1 MSPAAGRATARSWS
15 IWLAAVTVYLLAVFH
30 RTSFGVA
37 GLQAAERFGVGAAAL
52 GTFTVLQV
60 GVYAAMQIPT
70 GVLVDR
76 YGPRR
81 VLIAAVLF
89 LGAGQL
95 LLGFAH
101 SYGLGLLARGVLGFG
116 DALTFVSVLRLVAA
130 HFPGRQY
137 TLLTSFTAAVG
148 YIGNLAATVPL
159 SLVLDGAGWTW
170 TFLVVGGVTVLY
182 TAVVALRVRDV
193 PAGVVVPVR
202 EHVPPRE
209 LAHRVA
215 EAWRT
220 PGTRLGF
227 WVHFST
233 MFAPNALT
241 LLWGVPWLVQGQ
253 GQSKATASAMLTVFV
268 FGSMAGGPLLGSVIG
283 RHPSLRMPLVGGY
296 IGGAVAVW
304 AVLLGWPGQVPVAVL
319 VPAFALLALGGPASM
334 IGFALARD
342 YNPLSR
348 RSSRCSRSAPS
359 GCSSGGAAR
368 APICSPRKR
377 AARNSRCGSPAA
389 AGTPR
394 CRRPRSS
401 PLEPQTPQCGLRCVQ
416 RTEGRLGCVQRTEG
430 HIGAQ
435 ARASTPNLA
444 QPGHY
449 CRSLVAYGPLVRT
462 GSRTSQRS

>member
-1 MSPAAGRATARSWS
+1 MPPATGRATARSWL

-81 VLIAAVLF
+81 VLIAAVLI
-89 LGAGQL
+89 LGTGQL
-95 LLGFAH
+95 LLGIAH
-101 SYGLGLLARGVLGFG
+101 SYGLGLLARGVLGLG
-116 DALTFVSVLRLVAA
+116 DALTFVSVLRLFAA

-137 TLLTSFTAAVG
+137 ALLTSFTAAVG

-159 SLVLDGAGWTW
+159 ALLLDVSGWTP
-170 TFLVVGGVTVLY
+170 TFLAVGALTVLY
-182 TAVVALRVRDV
+182 TLVVALRVRDV
-193 PAGVVVPVR
+193 PAGETPPVR
-202 EHVPPRE
+202 EPVRPRA
-209 LAHRVA
+209 LAHQVA

-253 GQSKATASAMLTVFV
+253 GQSKATASALLTVFV
-268 FGSMAGGPLLGSVIG
+268 FGSMAGGPLLGGVIG

-296 IGGAVAVW
+296 IGGAALVW
-304 AVLLGWPGQVPVAVL
+304 ALLLSWPGTVPVAVL
-319 VPAFALLALGGPASM
+319 VPAFAFLALGGPASM

-348 RSSRCSRSAPS
+348 VGTAT
-359 GCSSGGAAR
+359 GVVNVGGFVATTIAALLVGVLLQWTGGSFRLSLLAIVAILALGTVRMLVWWRRTR
-368 APICSPRKR
+368 AHLFLAEARGEELPVRITRRRWDAALPETPIV
-377 AARNSRCGSPAA
+377 AA
-389 AGTPR
+389 
-394 CRRPRSS
+394 
-401 PLEPQTPQCGLRCVQ
+401 
-416 RTEGRLGCVQRTEG
+416 
-430 HIGAQ
+430 
-435 ARASTPNLA
+435 
-444 QPGHY
+444 
-449 CRSLVAYGPLVRT
+449 
-462 GSRTSQRS
+462 

>member
-1 MSPAAGRATARSWS
+1 MPPATGRATARSWL

-81 VLIAAVLF
+81 VLTVAVLV
-89 LGAGQL
+89 LGLGQI
-95 LLGFAH
+95 LLGVAH
-101 SYGLGLLARGVLGFG
+101 SYGLGLVARGVLGLG

-137 TLLTSFTAAVG
+137 ALLTSFTAAVG

-159 SLVLDGAGWTW
+159 SLVLDSAGWTP
-170 TFLVVGGVTVLY
+170 TFLAVGAVTVLY
-182 TAVVALRVRDV
+182 TVVVTLRVRDV
-193 PAGVVVPVR
+193 PAGEPLPAR
-202 EHVPPRE
+202 ETVHPRE
-209 LAHRVA
+209 LGRRVA

-253 GQSKATASAMLTVFV
+253 GQSMATASTLLTVFV
-268 FGSMAGGPLLGSVIG
+268 FGSMAGGPLLGGVIG

-296 IGGAVAVW
+296 IGGAAVIW

-319 VPAFALLALGGPASM
+319 VPTFAFLALGGPSSM

-348 RSSRCSRSAPS
+348 VGTAT
-359 GCSSGGAAR
+359 GVVNVGGFIATTIAALGVGVLLQWTGGNFRVSLLAIVAILALGTVRMLVWWRRTR
-368 APICSPRKR
+368 AHLFLAEARGEELPVRITRRRWDAALPETPIV
-377 AARNSRCGSPAA
+377 AA
-389 AGTPR
+389 
-394 CRRPRSS
+394 
-401 PLEPQTPQCGLRCVQ
+401 
-416 RTEGRLGCVQRTEG
+416 
-430 HIGAQ
+430 
-435 ARASTPNLA
+435 
-444 QPGHY
+444 
-449 CRSLVAYGPLVRT
+449 
-462 GSRTSQRS
+462 

>member
-1 MSPAAGRATARSWS
+1 MPPATGRATARSWL

-81 VLIAAVLF
+81 VLTVAVLI

-95 LLGFAH
+95 LLGVAH
-101 SYGLGLLARGVLGFG
+101 SYGLGLLARGVLGLG

-137 TLLTSFTAAVG
+137 ALLTSFTAAVG

-159 SLVLDGAGWTW
+159 SLVLDGAGWTP
-170 TFLVVGGVTVLY
+170 TFLAVGAITVLY
-182 TAVVALRVRDV
+182 TVVVALRVRDV
-193 PAGVVVPVR
+193 PAGEQPPVR
-202 EHVPPRE
+202 EEVRPRQ
-209 LAHRVA
+209 LAHQVA

-253 GQSKATASAMLTVFV
+253 GQSMATASALLTVFV
-268 FGSMAGGPLLGSVIG
+268 FGSMAGGPLLGGVIG
-283 RHPSLRMPLVGGY
+283 RYPSLRMPLVGGY
-296 IGGAVAVW
+296 IGGAALIW
-304 AVLLGWPGQVPVAVL
+304 AVLLSWPGTVPVPVL
-319 VPAFALLALGGPASM
+319 VPAFAFLALGGPASM

-348 RSSRCSRSAPS
+348 VGTAT
-359 GCSSGGAAR
+359 GVVNVGGFVATTIAALLVGVLLQWTGGSFRLSLLAIVAILALGTVRMLVWWRRTR
-368 APICSPRKR
+368 AHLFLAEARGEELPVRITRRRWDAALPETPIV
-377 AARNSRCGSPAA
+377 AA
-389 AGTPR
+389 
-394 CRRPRSS
+394 
-401 PLEPQTPQCGLRCVQ
+401 
-416 RTEGRLGCVQRTEG
+416 
-430 HIGAQ
+430 
-435 ARASTPNLA
+435 
-444 QPGHY
+444 
-449 CRSLVAYGPLVRT
+449 
-462 GSRTSQRS
+462 

>member
-1 MSPAAGRATARSWS
+1 VPATGRATARSWL

-81 VLIAAVLF
+81 VLTVAVLV

-95 LLGFAH
+95 LLGVAH
-101 SYGLGLLARGVLGFG
+101 SYGLGLLARGVLGLG

-137 TLLTSFTAAVG
+137 ALLTSFTAAVG

-159 SLVLDGAGWTW
+159 SLVLDGAGWTS
-170 TFLVVGGVTVLY
+170 TFLAAGAITVLY
-182 TAVVALRVRDV
+182 TVVVALRVRDV
-193 PAGVVVPVR
+193 PAGEQPPVR
-202 EHVPPRE
+202 EQVRPRD

-253 GQSKATASAMLTVFV
+253 GQSKATASALLTVFV
-268 FGSMAGGPLLGSVIG
+268 FGSMAGGPLLGGLIG
-283 RHPSLRMPLVGGY
+283 RRPSLRMPLVGGY
-296 IGGAVAVW
+296 IGGAALIW
-304 AVLLGWPGQVPVAVL
+304 AVLLSWPGQVPVGLL
-319 VPAFALLALGGPASM
+319 VPAFAFLALGGPASM

-342 YNPLSR
+342 YNPLSPSAR
-348 RSSRCSRSAPS
+348 RPAWSTSAASWRRPSRPCSSASCCSGPAGASGSRCWRSSRSWRWARP
-359 GCSSGGAAR
+359 GCSCGGVGRVPTCSGPKPAAR
-368 APICSPRKR
+368 SC
-377 AARNSRCGSPAA
+377 RCASPAA
-389 AGTPR
+389 AGTRP
-394 CRRPRSS
+394 CPKPRSS
-401 PLEPQTPQCGLRCVQ
+401 PPETSLSLGKMRPGPP
-416 RTEGRLGCVQRTEG
+416 RTHL
-430 HIGAQ
+430 
-435 ARASTPNLA
+435 S
-444 QPGHY
+444 
-449 CRSLVAYGPLVRT
+449 
-462 GSRTSQRS
+462 

>member
-1 MSPAAGRATARSWS
+1 MPPATGRATARSWL
-15 IWLAAVTVYLLAVFH
+15 IWLTAVTVYLLAVFH

-37 GLQAAERFGVGAAAL
+37 GLQAADRFGVGAAAL

-81 VLIAAVLF
+81 VLTVAVLI
-89 LGAGQL
+89 LGLGQI
-95 LLGFAH
+95 LLGVAH
-101 SYGLGLLARGVLGFG
+101 SYGLGLLARGVLGLG

-137 TLLTSFTAAVG
+137 ALLTSFTAAVG

-159 SLVLDGAGWTW
+159 SLVLDSAGWTP
-170 TFLVVGGVTVLY
+170 TFLAVGAITVLY
-182 TAVVALRVRDV
+182 TVVVTLRVRDV
-193 PAGVVVPVR
+193 PAGEPLPVR
-202 EHVPPRE
+202 ETVHPRE
-209 LAHRVA
+209 LGRRVA

-253 GQSKATASAMLTVFV
+253 GQSMATASALLTVFV
-268 FGSMAGGPLLGSVIG
+268 FGSMAGGPLLGGLIG

-296 IGGAVAVW
+296 IGGAALLW
-304 AVLLGWPGQVPVAVL
+304 AVLLGWPGRVPVALL
-319 VPAFALLALGGPASM
+319 VPAFAFLALGGPASM

-348 RSSRCSRSAPS
+348 VGTAT
-359 GCSSGGAAR
+359 GVVNVGGFVATTIAALGVGVLLQWTGGNFRVSLLAIVAILALGTVRMLVWWRRTR
-368 APICSPRKR
+368 AHLFLAEARGEELPVRITRRRWDAALPETPIV
-377 AARNSRCGSPAA
+377 AA
-389 AGTPR
+389 
-394 CRRPRSS
+394 
-401 PLEPQTPQCGLRCVQ
+401 
-416 RTEGRLGCVQRTEG
+416 
-430 HIGAQ
+430 
-435 ARASTPNLA
+435 
-444 QPGHY
+444 
-449 CRSLVAYGPLVRT
+449 
-462 GSRTSQRS
+462 

>member
-1 MSPAAGRATARSWS
+1 MPPATGRATARSWL
-15 IWLAAVTVYLLAVFH
+15 IWLSAVTVYLLAVFH

-81 VLIAAVLF
+81 VLTVAVLV

-95 LLGFAH
+95 LLGLAH

-137 TLLTSFTAAVG
+137 ALLTSFTAAVG

-159 SLVLDGAGWTW
+159 SLLLDAAGWTP
-170 TFLVVGGVTVLY
+170 TFLAVGAVTVLY
-182 TAVVALRVRDV
+182 TLVVALRVRDV
-193 PAGVVVPVR
+193 PAGEQPPVR
-202 EHVPPRE
+202 DAVRPRQ
-209 LAHRVA
+209 LAHQVA

-253 GQSKATASAMLTVFV
+253 GQSKATASALLTVFV
-268 FGSMAGGPLLGSVIG
+268 FGSMAGGPLLGGLIG
-283 RHPSLRMPLVGGY
+283 RRPSLRMPLVGGY
-296 IGGAVAVW
+296 IGGAALLW
-304 AVLLGWPGQVPVAVL
+304 AVLLSWPGQVPVAVL
-319 VPAFALLALGGPASM
+319 VPAFAFLALGGPASM

-348 RSSRCSRSAPS
+348 VGTAT
-359 GCSSGGAAR
+359 GVVNVGGFVATTIAALGVGVFLQWTGGNFRVSLLAIVAILALGTVRMLVWWRRTR
-368 APICSPRKR
+368 AHLFLAEARGEELPVRITRRRWDAALPETPIV
-377 AARNSRCGSPAA
+377 AA
-389 AGTPR
+389 
-394 CRRPRSS
+394 
-401 PLEPQTPQCGLRCVQ
+401 
-416 RTEGRLGCVQRTEG
+416 
-430 HIGAQ
+430 
-435 ARASTPNLA
+435 
-444 QPGHY
+444 
-449 CRSLVAYGPLVRT
+449 
-462 GSRTSQRS
+462 

>member
-1 MSPAAGRATARSWS
+1 MPPATGRATARSWLV
-15 IWLAAVTVYLLAVFH
+15 WLAAVTVYLLAVFH

-81 VLIAAVLF
+81 VLTVAVLV

-95 LLGFAH
+95 LLGVAH
-101 SYGLGLLARGVLGFG
+101 SYGLGLLARGVLGLG

-137 TLLTSFTAAVG
+137 ALLTSFTAAVG

-159 SLVLDGAGWTW
+159 SLVLRSAGWTP
-170 TFLVVGGVTVLY
+170 TFLAVGAITVLY
-182 TAVVALRVRDV
+182 TLVVTLRVRDV
-193 PAGVVVPVR
+193 PAGEQPPVR
-202 EHVPPRE
+202 EAVRPRE
-209 LAHRVA
+209 LAHQVA

-253 GQSKATASAMLTVFV
+253 GQSMATASALLTVFV
-268 FGSMAGGPLLGSVIG
+268 FGSMAGGPLLGGVIG

-296 IGGAVAVW
+296 IGGAALIW
-304 AVLLGWPGQVPVAVL
+304 AVLLSWPGQVPVAVL
-319 VPAFALLALGGPASM
+319 VPAFAFLALGGPASM

-348 RSSRCSRSAPS
+348 VGTATGVVNVGGFVATTIAALAVGVLLQWTGGSFRISLLAIVAILALGTSRMLVWWRRTRAQLFLAEARGEELPVRITRRRWD
-359 GCSSGGAAR
+359 AALPET
-368 APICSPRKR
+368 PIV
-377 AARNSRCGSPAA
+377 AA
-389 AGTPR
+389 
-394 CRRPRSS
+394 
-401 PLEPQTPQCGLRCVQ
+401 
-416 RTEGRLGCVQRTEG
+416 
-430 HIGAQ
+430 
-435 ARASTPNLA
+435 
-444 QPGHY
+444 
-449 CRSLVAYGPLVRT
+449 
-462 GSRTSQRS
+462 

>member
-1 MSPAAGRATARSWS
+1 MPPATGRATARSWL

-81 VLIAAVLF
+81 VLTVAVLI

-95 LLGFAH
+95 LLGVAH
-101 SYGLGLLARGVLGFG
+101 SYGLGLLARGVLGLG

-137 TLLTSFTAAVG
+137 ALLTSFTAAIG
-148 YIGNLAATVPL
+148 YVGNLAATVPL
-159 SLVLDGAGWTW
+159 SLVLDSAGWTP
-170 TFLVVGGVTVLY
+170 TFLAVGALTVLY
-182 TAVVALRVRDV
+182 TLVVTLRVRDV
-193 PAGVVVPVR
+193 PAGVEVPAREAVR
-202 EHVPPRE
+202 PRE
-209 LAHRVA
+209 LAHQVA

-253 GQSKATASAMLTVFV
+253 GQSKAAASALLTVFV
-268 FGSMAGGPLLGSVIG
+268 FGSMAGGPLLGGLIG

-296 IGGAVAVW
+296 IGGAAVVW
-304 AVLLGWPGQVPVAVL
+304 AVLLSWPGQVPVALL
-319 VPAFALLALGGPASM
+319 VPAFAFLALGGPASM

-348 RSSRCSRSAPS
+348 VGTATGVVNVGGFVATTIAALAVGVLLQWTGGNFRWSLLTIVVLLAIGTSRMLVWWRRTRTHLFLAEARGEELPVRITRRRWD
-359 GCSSGGAAR
+359 AALPET
-368 APICSPRKR
+368 PIV
-377 AARNSRCGSPAA
+377 AA
-389 AGTPR
+389 
-394 CRRPRSS
+394 
-401 PLEPQTPQCGLRCVQ
+401 
-416 RTEGRLGCVQRTEG
+416 
-430 HIGAQ
+430 
-435 ARASTPNLA
+435 
-444 QPGHY
+444 
-449 CRSLVAYGPLVRT
+449 
-462 GSRTSQRS
+462 

>member
-1 MSPAAGRATARSWS
+1 MPPATGRATARSWL
-15 IWLAAVTVYLLAVFH
+15 IWLSAVTVYLLAVFH

-81 VLIAAVLF
+81 VLTVAVLV

-95 LLGFAH
+95 LLGVAH
-101 SYGLGLLARGVLGFG
+101 SYGLGLVARGVLGLG

-137 TLLTSFTAAVG
+137 ALLTSFTAAVG

-159 SLVLDGAGWTW
+159 SLLLDSAGWTP
-170 TFLVVGGVTVLY
+170 TFLAVGAITVLY
-182 TAVVALRVRDV
+182 TVVVTLRVRDV
-193 PAGVVVPVR
+193 PAGEQPAVR
-202 EHVPPRE
+202 EAVRPGE
-209 LAHRVA
+209 LAHQVA

-253 GQSKATASAMLTVFV
+253 GQSKATASALLTVFV
-268 FGSMAGGPLLGSVIG
+268 FGSMAGGPLLGGLIG
-283 RHPSLRMPLVGGY
+283 RRPSLRMPLVGGY
-296 IGGAVAVW
+296 IGGAALLW
-304 AVLLGWPGQVPVAVL
+304 AVLLSWPGQVPVALL
-319 VPAFALLALGGPASM
+319 VPAFAFLALGGPASM

-348 RSSRCSRSAPS
+348 VGTAT
-359 GCSSGGAAR
+359 GVVNVGGFVATTIAALAVGVLLQWTGGSFRLSLLAIVAILALGTWRMLTWWRRTR
-368 APICSPRKR
+368 AHLFLAEARGEELPVRITRRRWDAALPETPIV
-377 AARNSRCGSPAA
+377 AA
-389 AGTPR
+389 
-394 CRRPRSS
+394 
-401 PLEPQTPQCGLRCVQ
+401 
-416 RTEGRLGCVQRTEG
+416 
-430 HIGAQ
+430 
-435 ARASTPNLA
+435 
-444 QPGHY
+444 
-449 CRSLVAYGPLVRT
+449 
-462 GSRTSQRS
+462 